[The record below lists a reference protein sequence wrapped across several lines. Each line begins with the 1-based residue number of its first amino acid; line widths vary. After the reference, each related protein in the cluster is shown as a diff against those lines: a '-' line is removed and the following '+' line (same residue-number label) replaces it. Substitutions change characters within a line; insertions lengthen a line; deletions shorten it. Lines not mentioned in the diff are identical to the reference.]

1 MSHHPYLPFPE
12 TRRDWLRAIGAGFG
26 SLAFAGL
33 AGENLAGAAPVKA
46 APKFENPL
54 LPKQPHFPAKAKRV
68 IFLFMQGAPSQ
79 HETFDY
85 NPELDKAAEKDP
97 NRALRSQFAFT
108 PQGHSGLPISSL
120 FPELGKHADSLCLL
134 NGMYTDSPAH
144 PQASVQLH
152 TGSINFVRPSMG
164 AWTLYGLGTENQD
177 LPGFISIDPV
187 ETGGAQKYGSAF
199 MPAAFQ
205 GTPIQTKTGSLANIK
220 NPELKRKEQR
230 EQLDLIQAMNQNY
243 LQRAQVDPEVEGLIE
258 TYELAFRMQTSV
270 PGVLSLQG
278 ETEATRQAYGLDN
291 PLTREFGLQCL
302 MARRLAEKGVR
313 FIELSKGGWDQHSN
327 LKQQVS
333 ANCRAI
339 DQPIAALL
347 ADLKARGM
355 FDDTLIFWGGE
366 FGRTPNGQGGD
377 GRNHNARGYSVWLA
391 GGGVKGGQR
400 IGQCD
405 PLTGAAIDGR
415 VHVHDLHATMLHL
428 LGLDHTRLTHRYAGR
443 DFRLT
448 DVHGNVVKQIL
459 A

>member
-1 MSHHPYLPFPE
+1 MHHPYLPFPE
-12 TRRDWLRAIGAGFG
+12 TRRDWLRSMAAGFG
-26 SLAFAGL
+26 SLAFAGM
-33 AGENLAGAAPVKA
+33 ADAAA
-46 APKFENPL
+46 KFENPL
-54 LPKQPHFPAKAKRV
+54 LPKKPHFPAKAKRV

-85 NPELDKAAEKDP
+85 NPELDKLAEKDP
-97 NRALRSQFAFT
+97 GRALKSQFAFT
-108 PQGHSGLPISSL
+108 RQGQSGLAISNL
-120 FPELGKHADSLCLL
+120 FPHLGQHADSLCIL
-134 NGMYTDSPAH
+134 NGMHTDSPAH

-152 TGSINFVRPSMG
+152 TGSINFVRPSLG

-177 LPGFISIDPV
+177 LPGFISIDPNEV
-187 ETGGAQKYGSAF
+187 GGAQKYGSAF

-205 GTPIQTKTGSLANIK
+205 GTPLQTRTGALPNIK
-220 NPELKRKEQR
+220 NPELERKEQR
-230 EQLDLIQAMNQNY
+230 QQLDLIQAMNQNY
-243 LQRAQVDPEVEGLIE
+243 LERAQVDPEVEGLIE

-278 ETEATRQAYGLDN
+278 ESEATKKAYGLDN
-291 PLTREFGLQCL
+291 ALTRDFGTQCL

-313 FIELSKGGWDQHSN
+313 FIELSKPGWDQHSN
-327 LKQQVS
+327 LKQLIS
-333 ANCRAI
+333 GNCRAI
-339 DQPIAALL
+339 DQPIAALI

-366 FGRTPNGQGGD
+366 FGRTPNGQGDD

-400 IGQCD
+400 LGATD
-405 PLTGAAIDGR
+405 PLTGAAVEGK
-415 VHVHDLHATMLHL
+415 VHLHDLHATMLHL
-428 LGLDHTRLTHRYAGR
+428 LGLDHKKLTYRYAGR

-448 DVHGNVVKQIL
+448 DVFGNVVKEII

>member
-1 MSHHPYLPFPE
+1 MH
-12 TRRDWLRAIGAGFG
+12 
-26 SLAFAGL
+26 
-33 AGENLAGAAPVKA
+33 
-46 APKFENPL
+46 
-54 LPKQPHFPAKAKRV
+54 
-68 IFLFMQGAPSQ
+68 
-79 HETFDY
+79 
-85 NPELDKAAEKDP
+85 
-97 NRALRSQFAFT
+97 
-108 PQGHSGLPISSL
+108 
-120 FPELGKHADSLCLL
+120 
-134 NGMYTDSPAH
+134 TDSPAH

-187 ETGGAQKYGSAF
+187 EVGGAQKFGSAF
-199 MPAAFQ
+199 MPAAYQ
-205 GTPIQTKTGSLANIK
+205 GTPIQTRTGSLPNIK
-220 NPELKRKEQR
+220 NPEIKAKEQR
-230 EQLDLIQAMNQNY
+230 EQLDLVQAMNQNY
-243 LQRAQVDPEVEGLIE
+243 LRRAQVDPEVEGLIE
-258 TYELAFRMQTSV
+258 TYELAFRMQASV
-270 PGVLSLQG
+270 PDVLSMKG
-278 ETEATRQAYGLDN
+278 ESEATRKAYGLDN
-291 PLTREFGLQCL
+291 PLTQPFGLQCL

-313 FIELSKGGWDQHSN
+313 FIELSKGNWDQHSN

-339 DQPIAALL
+339 DQPIAALI
-347 ADLKARGM
+347 ADLKSRGM

-405 PLTGAAIDGR
+405 PLSGAAIDGR

-428 LGLDHTRLTHRYAGR
+428 LGLDHTRLTYRYAGR

>member
-1 MSHHPYLPFPE
+1 MPE
-12 TRRDWLRAIGAGFG
+12 TRREWLRAMASGFG
-26 SLAFAGL
+26 QLAFAGV
-33 AGENLAGAAPVKA
+33 ASAAATKA
-46 APKFENPL
+46 TFENPL
-54 LPKQPHFPAKAKRV
+54 LPKKPHFAAKAKRV

-85 NPELDKAAEKDP
+85 NPELDRLAEKDP
-97 NRALRSQFAFT
+97 DRALKSQFAFER
-108 PQGHSGLPISSL
+108 QGQSGLPISSL
-120 FPELGKHADSLCLL
+120 FPQLGKHADSLCLL
-134 NGMYTDSPAH
+134 NGMHTDSPAH

-152 TGSINFVRPSMG
+152 TGSINFVRPSLG

-177 LPGFISIDPV
+177 LPGFISIDPNEV
-187 ETGGAQKYGSAF
+187 GGAQKYGSAF

-205 GTPIQTKTGSLANIK
+205 GTPLQTRTGVLPNIK
-220 NPELKRKEQR
+220 NPELKMKEQR
-230 EQLDLIQAMNQNY
+230 QQLDLVQAMNQNY
-243 LQRAQVDPEVEGLIE
+243 LHRAQVDPEVEGLIE

-278 ETEATRQAYGLDN
+278 ETEATKKAYGLDN
-291 PLTREFGLQCL
+291 PTTRDFGVQCL

-313 FIELSKGGWDQHSN
+313 FIELSKPGWDQHSN

-347 ADLKARGM
+347 ADLKSRGM

-400 IGQCD
+400 IGLCD
-405 PLTGAAIDGR
+405 PLTGGAIEGKT
-415 VHVHDLHATMLHL
+415 HLHDVHATMLHL
-428 LGLDHTRLTHRYAGR
+428 LGLDHKKLTYRFAGR

-448 DVHGNVVKQIL
+448 DVYGNLIQEVL

>member
-1 MSHHPYLPFPE
+1 MYHPHLPMPE
-12 TRRDWLRAIGAGFG
+12 TRREWLRAMASGFG
-26 SLAFAGL
+26 QLAFAGV
-33 AGENLAGAAPVKA
+33 ASAAATKA
-46 APKFENPL
+46 TFENPL
-54 LPKQPHFPAKAKRV
+54 LPKKPHFAAKAKRV

-85 NPELDKAAEKDP
+85 NPELDRLAEKDP
-97 NRALRSQFAFT
+97 DRALKSQFAFER
-108 PQGHSGLPISSL
+108 QGQSGLPISSL
-120 FPELGKHADSLCLL
+120 FPQLGKHADSLCLL
-134 NGMYTDSPAH
+134 NGMHTDSPAH

-152 TGSINFVRPSMG
+152 TGSINFVRPSLG

-177 LPGFISIDPV
+177 LPGFISIDPNEV
-187 ETGGAQKYGSAF
+187 GGAQKYGSAF

-205 GTPIQTKTGSLANIK
+205 GTPLQTRTGVLPNIK
-220 NPELKRKEQR
+220 NPELKMKEQR
-230 EQLDLIQAMNQNY
+230 QQLDLVQAMNQNY
-243 LQRAQVDPEVEGLIE
+243 LHRAQVDPEVEGLIE

-278 ETEATRQAYGLDN
+278 ETEATKKAYGLDN
-291 PLTREFGLQCL
+291 PTTRDFGVQCL

-313 FIELSKGGWDQHSN
+313 FIELSKPGWDQHSN

-347 ADLKARGM
+347 ADLKSRGM

-400 IGQCD
+400 IGLCD
-405 PLTGAAIDGR
+405 PLTGGAIEGKT
-415 VHVHDLHATMLHL
+415 HLHDVHATMLHL
-428 LGLDHTRLTHRYAGR
+428 LGLDHKKLTYRFAGR

-448 DVHGNVVKQIL
+448 DVYGNLIQEVL